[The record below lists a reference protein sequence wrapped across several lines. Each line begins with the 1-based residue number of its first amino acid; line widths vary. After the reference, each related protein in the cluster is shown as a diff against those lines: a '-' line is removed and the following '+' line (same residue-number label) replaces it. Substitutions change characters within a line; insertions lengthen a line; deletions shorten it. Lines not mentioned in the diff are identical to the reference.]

1 MKSLED
7 LRHEEINQFREYTN
21 DALIEISKNWKN
33 QNLYFKLNE
42 FLLPAYRSQDRELA
56 RKVLSEKGINYQDNV
71 NPNNKSSNYKSNFNK
86 IVNFTKKVFF
96 ELFNLVASPY
106 DYKPVC
112 L

>member
-7 LRHEEINQFREYTN
+7 LRNEEINHFKEYTH

-33 QNLYFKLNE
+33 QNWYFKFNE
-42 FLLPAYRSQDRELA
+42 FFSPSYRSQDRELA
-56 RKVLSEKGINYQDNV
+56 RKVLSERGINYQDNI
-71 NPNNKSSNYKSNFNK
+71 NSNNKSSNYKSNFNK

-96 ELFNLVASPY
+96 ELFSLIANPY
-106 DYKPVC
+106 DYKTRS